1 MIISENKD
9 LPDPHHEHHD
19 LEDHFVFAEDK
30 GILGSARYTNSHE
43 IINISTA
50 KL

>member
-1 MIISENKD
+1 MIIMKNKD
-9 LPDPHHEHHD
+9 LPDPHQEHHD
-19 LEDHFVFAEDK
+19 LEDHFFAEDK